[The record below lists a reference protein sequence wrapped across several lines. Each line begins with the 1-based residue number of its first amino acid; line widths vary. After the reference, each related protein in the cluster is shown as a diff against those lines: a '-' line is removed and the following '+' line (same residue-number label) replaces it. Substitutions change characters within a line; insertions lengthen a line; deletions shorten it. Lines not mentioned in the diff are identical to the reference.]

1 MSLVST
7 CLCFSKSL
15 LIIIIIIIIIILFLF
30 YFIYF
35 TYLFYFIIFVFFFF
49 FFFFYQLIVLLVAAS
64 FSTAR
69 LYQEIR
75 ASKAKGLATE
85 DYSLSRFIGL
95 GRAVGDNAK
104 QFPGIVHMDKR
115 QCTAL
120 NQTFMENLFEYLNRS
135 LRLTAADERH
145 ICQMGCCQCRSGS
158 SERCGCNC
166 RI

>member
-15 LIIIIIIIIIILFLF
+15 LIIIIIIIIIIILFLF

-35 TYLFYFIIFVFFFF
+35 TYLFYVIIFVVF
-49 FFFFYQLIVLLVAAS
+49 FFFFYQLIVLLVTAS

-104 QFPGIVHMDKR
+104 HFPGIVHMDKR

-120 NQTFMENLFEYLNRS
+120 NQTFMENLFEYLKRS
-135 LRLTAADERH
+135 LRLTAAGERH
-145 ICQMGCCQCRSGS
+145 ICKMGCCKCRSGS
-158 SERCGCNC
+158 SKRCGCNC

>member
-1 MSLVST
+1 M
-7 CLCFSKSL
+7 L
-15 LIIIIIIIIIILFLF
+15 LLLLLFCF
-30 YFIYF
+30 YFISFILLIYF
-35 TYLFYFIIFVFFFF
+35 MLSFSFFF
-49 FFFFYQLIVLLVAAS
+49 FFFFYQLIVLLVTAS

-104 QFPGIVHMDKR
+104 HFPGIVHMDKR

-120 NQTFMENLFEYLNRS
+120 NQTFMENLFEYLKRS
-135 LRLTAADERH
+135 LRLTAAGERH
-145 ICQMGCCQCRSGS
+145 ICKMGCCKCRSGS
-158 SERCGCNC
+158 SKRCGCNC

>member
-15 LIIIIIIIIIILFLF
+15 LIIIIIIIIIIILFLF

-35 TYLFYFIIFVFFFF
+35 TYLFYFMIIVFFFF
-49 FFFFYQLIVLLVAAS
+49 FFFCQLIVLLVAAS

-104 QFPGIVHMDKR
+104 QFRGIVHMDKR

>member
-15 LIIIIIIIIIILFLF
+15 LIIIISIIIIIILFLF

-35 TYLFYFIIFVFFFF
+35 TYLFYFIIMV
-49 FFFFYQLIVLLVAAS
+49 FFFYQLIVLVVAAS

-85 DYSLSRFIGL
+85 DYSPSRFIGL

-120 NQTFMENLFEYLNRS
+120 NQTFMENLFEYLRRS
-135 LRLTAADERH
+135 LSLTPADERH
-145 ICQMGCCQCRSGS
+145 ICKMGCCKCRSGLS
-158 SERCGCNC
+158 SRCGCNC

>member
-15 LIIIIIIIIIILFLF
+15 LIIIIIIIIILFLF
-30 YFIYF
+30 YLIFFNYF
-35 TYLFYFIIFVFFFF
+35 FFFLILVFFFFF

-75 ASKAKGLATE
+75 ASKANGLATE

-120 NQTFMENLFEYLNRS
+120 NQTFMENLFEYLRRS
-135 LRLTAADERH
+135 LSLTPADERH
-145 ICQMGCCQCRSGS
+145 ICKMGCCKCRSGLS
-158 SERCGCNC
+158 SRCGCNC

>member
-1 MSLVST
+1 M
-7 CLCFSKSL
+7 
-15 LIIIIIIIIIILFLF
+15 
-30 YFIYF
+30 
-35 TYLFYFIIFVFFFF
+35 
-49 FFFFYQLIVLLVAAS
+49 VLLVAAS

-120 NQTFMENLFEYLNRS
+120 NQTFMENLFEYLRRS
-135 LRLTAADERH
+135 LSLTPAAERH
-145 ICQMGCCQCRSGS
+145 ICKMGCCQCRSGS
-158 SERCGCNC
+158 PTKCGCNC

>member
-35 TYLFYFIIFVFFFF
+35 TYLFYFIIIV
-49 FFFFYQLIVLLVAAS
+49 FFFYQLIVLLVAAS

-120 NQTFMENLFEYLNRS
+120 NHTFMENLFEYL
-135 LRLTAADERH
+135 RLTAAEERH
-145 ICQMGCCQCRSGS
+145 ICKMGCCQCRSGS
-158 SERCGCNC
+158 PNRCGCDC

>member
-15 LIIIIIIIIIILFLF
+15 LIIIIIIIIIIILFLF
-30 YFIYF
+30 YFIYL
-35 TYLFYFIIFVFFFF
+35 TYLFYFVIIVFFFC
-49 FFFFYQLIVLLVAAS
+49 FFFYQLIVLLVAAS

-75 ASKAKGLATE
+75 ASKAKGLAAE

-115 QCTAL
+115 QCTSL
-120 NQTFMENLFEYLNRS
+120 NQTFMENLFEYLRRS
-135 LRLTAADERH
+135 LSLTPADERH
-145 ICQMGCCQCRSGS
+145 ICKMGCCKCRSGLS
-158 SERCGCNC
+158 SRCGCNC